1 MARRSFTTIAK
12 RGNNETSTKSKAN
25 VSVVDTTQEAPKRKA
40 PEPVK
45 PLSRFDYYL
54 KNLDNSAKISQESF
68 AFSFNSHASEGRQE
82 IPLSEMDEVIEFLES
97 FNPSK
102 KILPERDTA
111 INCIKKS
118 ISSDGQRVRFK
129 TSNMPDA
136 QEVVIL
142 QEDMP
147 NCIKSLREV
156 FELHSSVRRNRV

>member
-12 RGNNETSTKSKAN
+12 RGNNETSKSKQN
-25 VSVVDTTQEAPKRKA
+25 VSVIDTTQEAPKRRA

-45 PLSRFDYYL
+45 PLSRFEYYL
-54 KNLDNSAKISQESF
+54 KNLDNSAKMNSESF

-82 IPLSEMDEVIEFLES
+82 IPLSEMDEVLEFLES
-97 FNPSK
+97 FNLSK
-102 KILPERDTA
+102 KIVPERDTA

-136 QEVVIL
+136 QEVIIL

>member
-12 RGNNETSTKSKAN
+12 RGNNEAPKSKDN
-25 VSVVDTTQEAPKRKA
+25 VSAVETTQEAPKRRA

-45 PLSRFDYYL
+45 PPSRFDYYL
-54 KNLDNSAKISQESF
+54 KNLDNSAKMNSESF
-68 AFSFNSHASEGRQE
+68 AFSFNSHAAEGRQE
-82 IPLSEMDEVIEFLES
+82 VSLFEMEEVLDFLES
-97 FNPSK
+97 LNLSK

-142 QEDMP
+142 QDDMP
-147 NCIKSLREV
+147 NCIRSLREV